1 MKNEV
6 WFYACVC
13 VPVLLGCK
21 SGTCRINRNISVYLQ
36 THTHTF
42 RDTQTDSKRCLT
54 CIKTRPLSLYLVF
67 ILMYFYFRGNPAVF
81 PRRVEVMWILKS
93 YCFLNKW
100 ASSHKIFHVCTH
112 TLSTKLDM
120 ICCAWRNGW
129 IWWKNRLGHILG
141 KKQHVFCIKK
151 TEPVIVKPQIFCTL
165 MWFCIL
171 DYY

>member
-1 MKNEV
+1 MCT
-6 WFYACVC
+6 F
-13 VPVLLGCK
+13 
-21 SGTCRINRNISVYLQ
+21 R
-36 THTHTF
+36 HTHTF

-112 TLSTKLDM
+112 TPFNKTWYDLLCM
-120 ICCAWRNGW
+120 
-129 IWWKNRLGHILG
+129 
-141 KKQHVFCIKK
+141 KKWMNLMKK
-151 TEPVIVKPQIFCTL
+151 TTGSYIRKKAACFLHQENRACNCKASDFLYINVILHIRL
-165 MWFCIL
+165 L
-171 DYY
+171 LELLEYL